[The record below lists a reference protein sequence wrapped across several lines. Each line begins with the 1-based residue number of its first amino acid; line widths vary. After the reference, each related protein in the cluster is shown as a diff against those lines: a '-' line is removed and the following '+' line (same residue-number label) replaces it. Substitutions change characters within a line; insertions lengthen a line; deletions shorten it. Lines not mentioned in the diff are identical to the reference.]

1 MTLHLWLAFVLASG
15 VLLLI
20 PGPTVLLVIGY
31 ALSDGRRSA
40 LSVLTGVALG
50 DFVAMSLSVVG
61 LGALLA
67 ASATAFTVLKWV
79 GAAYLVYL
87 GVMMWRR
94 PPPLA
99 DDLVADDLVAEPRS
113 SDAAKLGH
121 AFMVTVLN
129 PKSIA
134 FFVAFVPQ
142 FISPAAPMVAQVS
155 VLVATFVALAV
166 ATNFAYAMAAG
177 ILRER
182 VRAPNV
188 LRAFNRIGGTVLI
201 GAGIATA
208 ALRRST

>member
-1 MTLHLWLAFVLASG
+1 MTLQLWIAFVAASTI
-15 VLLLI
+15 LLLI

-50 DFVAMSLSVVG
+50 DFVAMSLSVIG

-67 ASATAFTVLKWV
+67 ASATAFAMLKWI

-87 GVMMWRR
+87 GIAMWRR
-94 PPPLA
+94 PVRPAGDLA
-99 DDLVADDLVAEPRS
+99 ARQRS
-113 SDAAKLGH
+113 SDLAKLGH
-121 AFMVTVLN
+121 AFAVTVLN

-142 FISPAAPMVAQVS
+142 FLTPAVPMSAQVP
-155 VLVATFVALAV
+155 VLVATFVGLAV

-177 ILRER
+177 TLRER
-182 VRAPNV
+182 IRAPRV
-188 LRAFNRIGGTVLI
+188 LRALNRIGGGVLI
-201 GAGIATA
+201 GAGVATA
-208 ALRRST
+208 ALRRSG

>member
-1 MTLHLWLAFVLASG
+1 MTLELWIAFVVAST

-40 LSVLTGVALG
+40 FSVLTGVALG
-50 DFVAMSLSVVG
+50 DFVAMSLSVLG

-87 GVMMWRR
+87 GIMMWRR
-94 PPPLA
+94 PPQPAEDLA
-99 DDLVADDLVAEPRS
+99 NPHRS
-113 SDAAKLGH
+113 SDLAKLGH
-121 AFMVTVLN
+121 AFAVTVLN

-142 FISPAAPMVAQVS
+142 FLSPAVPMSAQVP
-155 VLVATFVALAV
+155 VLVVTFVGLAV

-177 ILRER
+177 TLRER
-182 VRAPNV
+182 VREPRI
-188 LRAFNRIGGTVLI
+188 LRALNRIGGSVLI

-208 ALRRST
+208 TLRRAG

>member
-1 MTLHLWLAFVLASG
+1 MTLQLWIAFVLASG
-15 VLLLI
+15 VVLLI
-20 PGPTVLLVIGY
+20 PGPTVLMVIGY

-67 ASATAFTVLKWV
+67 ASATAFAVLKWV

-87 GVMMWRR
+87 GIMMWRR
-94 PPPLA
+94 PPSLA
-99 DDLVADDLVAEPRS
+99 ADLTDPRRS
-113 SDAAKLGH
+113 SDLAKLSH
-121 AFMVTVLN
+121 AFAVTVLN

-134 FFVAFVPQ
+134 FFIAFVPQ
-142 FISPAAPMVAQVS
+142 FLSPTAAMSAQVP
-155 VLVATFVALAV
+155 VLLATFVSLAV

-177 ILRER
+177 TLRER
-182 VRAPNV
+182 VREPRV
-188 LRAFNRIGGTVLI
+188 LRALNRLGGSVLI

-208 ALRRST
+208 ALRRSG

>member
-1 MTLHLWLAFVLASG
+1 VTLQLWIAFVLASSI
-15 VLLLI
+15 VLLI

-40 LSVLTGVALG
+40 FSVLTGVALG

-67 ASATAFTVLKWV
+67 ASATAFAVLKWV

-87 GVMMWRR
+87 GIVMWRR
-94 PPPLA
+94 PPSLAADLA
-99 DDLVADDLVAEPRS
+99 DPRRS
-113 SDAAKLGH
+113 SDLAKLGH
-121 AFMVTVLN
+121 AFAVTVLN

-134 FFVAFVPQ
+134 FFIAFVPQ
-142 FISPAAPMVAQVS
+142 FLTPTIPMSAQVP
-155 VLVATFVALAV
+155 VLVVTFVSLAV

-177 ILRER
+177 TLRER
-182 VRAPNV
+182 VREPRV
-188 LRAFNRIGGTVLI
+188 LRALNRVGGSVLI

-208 ALRRST
+208 ALRRSG